1 MNGVYQHQG
10 IQTMKDNRSLTDIN
24 SNLLSYLGSELDNQQ
39 LTYISLPTPV
49 TGGFDTRIFRFQL
62 KGTPYELS
70 HPLILRLFGKSSQN
84 RAIFESA
91 VQNAVAGLGCPAP
104 RVFFTCTDESVLGGS
119 FMIMEFMPGKTM
131 MTSEPIRIINIPLK
145 IMPVMLAK
153 AHLDLHRIDSDSV
166 RNSLDVAGIDQDRY
180 SFDGRFDWFVKQI
193 EAPRFEWLHSG
204 LRWIIENRP
213 EDPDRL
219 VVCHGDF
226 HPINILTKDGEVS
239 GVLDWSGFLVSDLAY
254 DVGITKFLG
263 VIVFN
268 SFIEEFTN
276 LYYDYYQRVSPVDS
290 VRVDYYVAFR
300 CLWAL
305 LEGVEGHS
313 GWSQPDVMVGL
324 SELFQKITSVRLTI
338 PANILTS

>member
-1 MNGVYQHQG
+1 MN
-10 IQTMKDNRSLTDIN
+10 DNQSLPDIN
-24 SNLLSYLGSELDNQQ
+24 NNLLSYLHSELDNQQ
-39 LTYISLPTPV
+39 VTYISLPTPV

-62 KGTPYELS
+62 KGAPNKLS
-70 HPLILRLFGKSSQN
+70 RPLILRLFKKSSQH
-84 RAIFESA
+84 RATFESA
-91 VQNAVAGLGCPAP
+91 VQNAVADSGYLAP
-104 RVFFTCTDESVLGGS
+104 RAFFTCTDESVLGGS
-119 FMIMEFMPGKTM
+119 FMIMELMPGQTM

-166 RNSLDVAGIDQDRY
+166 RNSLDSAGINQDKY
-180 SFDGRFDWFVKQI
+180 SFDRRFDWLVKQI
-193 EAPRFEWLHSG
+193 ETPRFEWLQSG
-204 LRWIIENRP
+204 LQWIVENLP

-239 GVLDWSGFLVSDLAY
+239 GVLDWSGFLVSDPAY

-268 SFIEEFTN
+268 SFFEEFTN
-276 LYYDYYQRVSPVDS
+276 LYYDHYQKASPVDS
-290 VRVDYYVAFR
+290 VRVDYYMAFR

-313 GWSQPDVMVGL
+313 GWSQPEIMVSL
-324 SELFQKITSVRLTI
+324 SERFEKITSVRLAI
-338 PANILTS
+338 PKAFM